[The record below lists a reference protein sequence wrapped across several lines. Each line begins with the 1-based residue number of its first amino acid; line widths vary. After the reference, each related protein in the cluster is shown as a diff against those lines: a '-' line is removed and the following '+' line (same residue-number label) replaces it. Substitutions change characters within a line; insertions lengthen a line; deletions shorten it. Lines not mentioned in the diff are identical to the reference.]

1 MRLLCLCLVAAWAG
15 RVVHASS
22 GTCYVGVYG
31 WTCTPSDLDSALVAY
46 NTIISLSSK
55 SSSSTATS
63 SSLSQ
68 TASGASTAA
77 GSCLGSD
84 CAAGCSQPCD
94 TACSEA
100 QFAKLLASYTGRA
113 HYFIDPY
120 GGDDGW
126 DGTQTR
132 PWATVHRGEA
142 QLRWAR
148 AEAGDTTPAVPL
160 QLWLRSEPGIQVWR
174 PLQLNG

>member
-1 MRLLCLCLVAAWAG
+1 MRLLCLCLVALWAG
-15 RVVHASS
+15 RVHASS
-22 GTCYVGVYG
+22 GTCFVGVYG

-100 QFAKLLASYTGRA
+100 QFAQLLASYTGRA